1 MAFCTSLEARSCVS
15 HSAWGGVE
23 TCKVRSQRLTTQLA
37 IREPDQASGSLE
49 QVAELLCAL
58 QTIAH
63 GSSRLSSLNPPKHA
77 LYTYMRI

>member
-1 MAFCTSLEARSCVS
+1 M
-15 HSAWGGVE
+15 
-23 TCKVRSQRLTTQLA
+23 A

-63 GSSRLSSLNPPKHA
+63 GSSRLSSLNPPKLA
-77 LYTYMRI
+77 VQTYMRIWRHIIGLIKAAKLYSMALKGVPNGSRL